1 MSTKQI
7 NFTIVPADGAMS
19 GDRTYA
25 NFCAVAHSPFDLTI
39 TFCDVR
45 PLTPADIAEAE
56 HTQTVKAPVVA
67 RLALPFAVVPGLIN
81 ALQEQMRAMQAAQPE
96 GGAPPWPEQGP
107 LH

>member
-7 NFTIVPADGAMS
+7 NFTIVPAESGAG

-25 NFCAVAHSPFDLTI
+25 NFCAVAHSPFDLTV

-45 PLTPADIAEAE
+45 PLTAADIAEAE
-56 HTQTVKAPVVA
+56 RTQTVKAPVVA
-67 RLALPFAVVPGLIN
+67 RIALPFAVIPGLVN
-81 ALQEQMRAMQAAQPE
+81 ALQEQLRAMQAGQAD
-96 GGAPPWPEQGP
+96 GGAPPWPEPGP